1 MGNYR
6 ILTDTSVI
14 IDFLRKENK
23 EKAILWKIRE
33 RNECVMSSVTFF
45 KLQCGV
51 KTARHIED
59 IDRLCKWIKSIPLDD
74 EIAEIASI
82 IYHDLKRKNEI
93 VEFRD
98 IFIAATAIA
107 ENLCVAT
114 LNKKHFEKIKDIVL
128 LNY

>member
-1 MGNYR
+1 METYR
-6 ILTDTSVI
+6 VLTDTSVI

-33 RNECVMSSVTFF
+33 RNECFMSSVTFF
-45 KLQCGV
+45 ELQCGV

-59 IDRLCKWIKSIPLDD
+59 IDRLCRWIKSIPLDN

-93 VEFRD
+93 IEFRD

-107 ENLCVAT
+107 ENFCVAT
-114 LNKKHFEKIKDIVL
+114 LNQKHFERIKDVTL
-128 LNY
+128 LKY